1 MKNKQF
7 DERQLLARGKA
18 YQWATL
24 TFIFELAIWCIL
36 QEAAGFSA
44 APIGEFLMLLMPP
57 FVVFMIVCIKEDA
70 FDPINSKAGMVL
82 FSIWAIISIAM
93 FIMKFNEKVPLI
105 EGKRITEDGGIII
118 MYAGWIISGI
128 VYWIKYFVDTKKEKR
143 DWE

>member
-1 MKNKQF
+1 MRNKQF

-57 FVVFMIVCIKEDA
+57 WTGSPLRRVTGRRWASWAPTAQERPLSCACLAPSWSRTAAACADMTATSDGRC
-70 FDPINSKAGMVL
+70 L
-82 FSIWAIISIAM
+82 FLW
-93 FIMKFNEKVPLI
+93 
-105 EGKRITEDGGIII
+105 RR
-118 MYAGWIISGI
+118 
-128 VYWIKYFVDTKKEKR
+128 R
-143 DWE
+143 DSNPRSPRCEF